1 MTARKL
7 LVATLAAGLLTGAA
21 ATAEAKL
28 KRITI
33 GSNPAG
39 SVYFLLAGG
48 FAKHFQQDLKI
59 RSTAQPHAG
68 SSVYL
73 PLMNKGEMVMGL
85 NSSLDSGLAV
95 AGKERFKDPI
105 KNVRLLA
112 RVWILPYAYMVKE
125 SSGIKT
131 LDDLRGKK
139 VIVNVKTN
147 VSLALTNR
155 TVLSTAGMTE
165 KDVTAVDSGGVVAGI
180 NMVVEGRADA
190 TTVALA
196 MPAMRKTHATVPGGL
211 RILGLGKLANDD
223 MLAKGIAGLY
233 SMKVKPSKR
242 FPFVR
247 EALTIAAFDTYLNAG
262 SQVGDGDAYMLV
274 KSLHTN
280 WKKLQ
285 KDYAPL
291 RGTPVDGLAPA
302 NTSMP
307 YHPGAIKYY
316 KEAGLWTAGH
326 DAGQTK
332 AMNAVK

>member
-125 SSGIKT
+125 NSGIKT

-139 VIVNVKTN
+139 VVVNVKTN

-165 KDVTAVDSGGVVAGI
+165 KDVVAVDSGGVVAGI

-211 RILGLGKLANDD
+211 RILGLGKLANDE

-233 SMKVKPSKR
+233 SMKVKPTKR

-247 EALTIAAFDTYLNAG
+247 EPLTIGAFDTYLNAG
-262 SQVGDGDAYMLV
+262 SQVGDEDAYMLV

-291 RGTPVDGLAPA
+291 RGTPIDGLAPA

-316 KEAGLWTAGH
+316 KEAGLM
-326 DAGQTK
+326 K
-332 AMNAVK
+332 

>member
-1 MTARKL
+1 MTARRL
-7 LVATLAAGLLTGAA
+7 IAAVLAAGVVGGAA

-48 FAKHFQQDLKI
+48 FAKHFQTDLKI

-95 AGKERFKDPI
+95 AGKERFKDRI
-105 KNVRLLA
+105 QNVRLLA

-155 TVLSTAGMTE
+155 TVLSTAGLTE
-165 KDVTAVDSGGVVAGI
+165 QDVAAVDSGGVVAGI

-211 RILGLGKLANDD
+211 RVLGLGKMANDE

-233 SMKVKPSKR
+233 SMKVEPSKR
-242 FPFVR
+242 YPFVR

-262 SQVGDGDAYMLV
+262 SQVGDDDAYMLV

-291 RGTPVDGLAPA
+291 RGTPIDGLAPA

-316 KEAGLWTAGH
+316 KEAGLWTAEH